1 MNHTKIP
8 KRVLSGL
15 LASISAGVVPRMGAP
30 YIAIGRNDEIE
41 ALLGDLEA
49 VNDGGGAM
57 RFIIG
62 KYGSGKSFLIQLVRG
77 FALEK
82 GFVTA
87 DADLSPER
95 RICGAKGTGIATYR
109 ELIRNLASKS
119 SPDGGAMPQIIARW
133 LSDLQSETAG
143 EGLDIGSDAFTK
155 SLTEK
160 IYRVARSLE
169 AQIGGFDF
177 ASVITAYYKAYLA
190 GDEEKKS
197 ACLRW
202 LRGEYSTKTE
212 ARNAVGVPLSGIIDD
227 DNWYEYIKL
236 LAVFFRHIGY
246 RGFVVFIDECV
257 NLYKITNR
265 ISRENNYEKLLS
277 MFNDTLQGK
286 AEGLA
291 LIFGG
296 TPQFLEDT
304 RRGLFSYEA
313 LRSRLSD
320 GQFQKAGYKNLIGP
334 VIRLRR
340 LSDDE
345 LFALIARITNLYAE
359 NYNWKPR
366 VTDEDMAAFL
376 KICLER
382 AGADTLITPREIIRD
397 YMTVLNILFQNPETT
412 FSDVVGSGV
421 VSLKHGDNDDDKVIG
436 DDKPETGETKKP
448 SVSGG
453 ISFDDI
459 EL

>member
-49 VNDGGGAM
+49 VNDGGGSM

-265 ISRENNYEKLLS
+265 ISRENNYENLLS

-345 LFALIARITNLYAE
+345 LFALIARITNLHAQ
-359 NYNWKPR
+359 NYNWTPR

-448 SVSGG
+448 SVSEG